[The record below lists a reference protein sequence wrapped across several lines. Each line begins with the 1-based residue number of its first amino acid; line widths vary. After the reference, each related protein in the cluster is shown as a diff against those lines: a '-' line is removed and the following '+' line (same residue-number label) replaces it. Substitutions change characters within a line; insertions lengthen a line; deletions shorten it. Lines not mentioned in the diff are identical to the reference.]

1 MPSVTLPK
9 TQPAAEAWGRRRHP
23 PHRPGCPQG
32 LPGGRTRL
40 TRPGCP
46 SLVTRPCRTRRPRA
60 GPAASPAPQGRGP
73 SRPTRTRVVQW
84 GGGNRGAGL
93 APGRPAH
100 TRSETPEGG
109 HQRDTWTS
117 APQDQTPRTWVR
129 DAARPPLSSEAASEP
144 PWPQWGWVSGQA
156 TGRPRLHLAWTSRPP
171 SVSGGMRRPRRP
183 GVRARASTADPAGWP
198 LGWQLPPA
206 LSLPGLAVP
215 GHLPGHS
222 APRITLVC
230 KRHGSH
236 KRMTDSGPQC
246 HPSRNFEQRGEGDHK
261 LARNVAG
268 GVRPTEGPG
277 LLTQTRNGPY

>member
-1 MPSVTLPK
+1 M
-9 TQPAAEAWGRRRHP
+9 
-23 PHRPGCPQG
+23 
-32 LPGGRTRL
+32 
-40 TRPGCP
+40 
-46 SLVTRPCRTRRPRA
+46 TRPCRTRRPRA

-73 SRPTRTRVVQW
+73 SRPTRTHVVQW

-222 APRITLVC
+222 APGITMVC
-230 KRHGSH
+230 KQHGSH

-246 HPSRNFEQRGEGDHK
+246 HPSRNFEQRGEGDRK

>member
-1 MPSVTLPK
+1 MWCSG
-9 TQPAAEAWGRRRHP
+9 AAGTEA
-23 PHRPGCPQG
+23 QG
-32 LPGGRTRL
+32 WPLAARL
-40 TRPGCP
+40 TLAARP
-46 SLVTRPCRTRRPRA
+46 
-60 GPAASPAPQGRGP
+60 
-73 SRPTRTRVVQW
+73 
-84 GGGNRGAGL
+84 
-93 APGRPAH
+93 
-100 TRSETPEGG
+100 
-109 HQRDTWTS
+109 QRHTWTS

-156 TGRPRLHLAWTSRPP
+156 TGRPQLHLAWTSRPP

-222 APRITLVC
+222 APGITLVC

-246 HPSRNFEQRGEGDHK
+246 HPSRNFEQRGEGDRK